1 MEGKDNIK
9 ELFSQ
14 KLGNY
19 EAPVNPELWANISSQ
34 VAAGTATTTAT
45 GLSVLAKVAIGVG
58 VSVAAITTVVLL
70 TSSPEEIVS
79 EEPAKEVKV
88 QQETPTSTT
97 TNKQEQV
104 AEVSDEKL
112 TFPEDFRDVTT
123 YLGNSSSNKETS
135 ETSSNSTTPNNQK
148 TTTTPNPEPLVD
160 AMPTKGTTTIV
171 GDKTSEPTIVE
182 GVTYGSLTNYGGAP
196 TNAPDPE
203 QLETAST
210 PKLEPIKR
218 YVNVFTPNGDGRND
232 YFELESEGLT
242 DFSVVVFN
250 PSGDIV
256 FQSNDPAFRWDGS
269 DKRTGEMVESG
280 SYMYMVSA
288 YDSEGEPFPIYERL
302 MIQR

>member
-34 VAAGTATTTAT
+34 VAAGTTATTVT

-58 VSVAAITTVVLL
+58 VSIAAITTVVLL
-70 TSSPEEIVS
+70 TSSPDEIVS
-79 EEPAKEVKV
+79 EEPTKEVKV
-88 QQETPTSTT
+88 QKETSTSTT

-104 AEVSDEKL
+104 AEVSDEK
-112 TFPEDFRDVTT
+112 TTYPEGFRDVAK
-123 YLGNSSSNKETS
+123 YLGNDSYDNESS
-135 ETSSNSTTPNNQK
+135 ETSSESTRNDQK
-148 TTTTPNPEPLVD
+148 TTTIPNPEPIID
-160 AMPTKGTTTIV
+160 AMPMRRTTTIM
-171 GDKTSEPTIVE
+171 GDTRSEPTIIE
-182 GVTYGSLTNYGGAP
+182 GVSYGSLTKYGTAP
-196 TNAPDPE
+196 ASSPDPE
-203 QLETAST
+203 QLEIAST
-210 PKLEPIKR
+210 PKVEPLKR

-269 DKRTGEMVESG
+269 DMRTGEMVESG

-288 YDSEGEPFPIYERL
+288 YDTEGEPFPIYERL